1 MLTRGSDKLWSAATG
16 DAYTSCQEQ
25 NENNIPIDS
34 ATCINGIG
42 VEVLD
47 NNKRDNPL
55 FKKDDSA
62 AFTKY
67 DWTGGF
73 IHDGVEKGVKSFFI
87 VLPAAGVYAFAITN
101 VGVNLQPLAT
111 TMVTNAPKAVFPAAP
126 TAPTAPSPAPAPA
139 PVPAP
144 GPSGG
149 CFTNIWRFFQTSFGL
164 RGGN

>member
-1 MLTRGSDKLWSAATG
+1 MLTRGSDKLWSATIG

-25 NENNIPIDS
+25 DENNVAIGS
-34 ATCINGIG
+34 STCKYGIG

-47 NNKRDNPL
+47 NNKRSNTVYVN
-55 FKKDDSA
+55 DSGLA
-62 AFTKY
+62 AFTNY

-73 IHDGVEKGVKSFFI
+73 WHDGLEKGVKSFFV
-87 VLPAAGVYAFAITN
+87 VLPAAGVYSFAVTN
-101 VGVNLQPLAT
+101 VNGVDIEPVFT
-111 TMVTNAPKAVFPAAP
+111 TMVAKASKAVFPS
-126 TAPTAPSPAPAPA
+126 APTAPSPSPA
-139 PVPAP
+139 PAP